1 LKLLTDVKNLYIV
14 AEFEK
19 NLFAPAIS
27 KLLVNP
33 NDEGTKTVNELI
45 LLANTIRYSPRLLI
59 DPLYLPAG
67 ESIQNNT
74 IEEVGFYVY
83 ENPFSQSLPKRSWKY
98 YW

>member
-83 ENPFSQSLPKRSWKY
+83 EKSF
-98 YW
+98 